1 MVGGTTMRQSIRA
14 NRGDRLYDAVNY
26 TILTLLLL
34 AVAYPLYFVIIASF
48 SDPKLVASGK
58 VLFWPRSLDI
68 KGYIEV
74 LNYAPIWTGY
84 RNTLI
89 YTTLFT
95 ALSVMTSLLAGY
107 ALSRKPFPGKTLV
120 TAFLLFTMFF
130 NGGLIPTYLL
140 MKEIGLYGNPLVI
153 VLLGAVNVTNII
165 ISRTFIKST
174 IPDELFEAASMDG
187 CSHFSFFFRIALP
200 VSKALIAVLVLFAA
214 VSQWNSWFNAMIYLR
229 DQQLM
234 PLQMVLRDL
243 IVSQSAMSMA
253 SDSADMGGDAAAQ
266 IYLVEAMRYAVI
278 IVSTL
283 PIMCVYPFVQKY
295 FVKGVM
301 IGSVKG

>member
-1 MVGGTTMRQSIRA
+1 MRQAIKQSRQ
-14 NRGDRLYDAVNY
+14 DRLYDWFNY
-26 TILTLLLL
+26 AILTVLLLI
-34 AVAYPLYFVIIASF
+34 VAYPLYFVVIASF
-48 SDPKLVASGK
+48 SDPKLVATGR
-58 VLFWPRSLDI
+58 VLFWPQSIDF
-68 KGYIEV
+68 KGYMEV
-74 LNYAPIWTGY
+74 LNYSPIWIGY

-107 ALSRKPFPGKTLV
+107 ALSRKAFPGKVLI

-140 MKEIGLYGNPLVI
+140 MKEIGLYGSPAII
-153 VLLGAVNVTNII
+153 VLLGAVNITNII

-174 IPDELFEAASMDG
+174 IPDELFEAASIDG

-229 DQQLM
+229 DQNVM

-243 IVSQSAMSMA
+243 IVNQSAMSMA
-253 SDSADMGGDAAAQ
+253 SDSANMGGDAAAQ

>member
-1 MVGGTTMRQSIRA
+1 
-14 NRGDRLYDAVNY
+14 
-26 TILTLLLL
+26 
-34 AVAYPLYFVIIASF
+34 
-48 SDPKLVASGK
+48 
-58 VLFWPRSLDI
+58 
-68 KGYIEV
+68 
-74 LNYAPIWTGY
+74 
-84 RNTLI
+84 
-89 YTTLFT
+89 
-95 ALSVMTSLLAGY
+95 
-107 ALSRKPFPGKTLV
+107 
-120 TAFLLFTMFF
+120 
-130 NGGLIPTYLL
+130 
-140 MKEIGLYGNPLVI
+140 
-153 VLLGAVNVTNII
+153 
-165 ISRTFIKST
+165 
-174 IPDELFEAASMDG
+174 MDG

>member
-1 MVGGTTMRQSIRA
+1 VHQAIKQSRQ
-14 NRGDRLYDAVNY
+14 DKLYDLFNY
-26 TILTLLLL
+26 TILTVLLLI
-34 AVAYPLYFVIIASF
+34 VAYPLYFVVIASF
-48 SDPKLVASGK
+48 SDPKLVATGR
-58 VLFWPRSLDI
+58 VLLWPQSIDL
-68 KGYIEV
+68 KGYLEV
-74 LNYAPIWTGY
+74 LNYSPIWLGY

-107 ALSRKPFPGKTLV
+107 ALSRKPFPGKVLI

-140 MKEIGLYGNPLVI
+140 MKEVGLYGNPLII
-153 VLLGAVNVTNII
+153 VLLGAVNITNII

-174 IPDELFEAASMDG
+174 IPEELFEAASIDG
-187 CSHFSFFFRIALP
+187 CSHISFFFRIALP

-214 VSQWNSWFNAMIYLR
+214 VSQWNSWFSAMIYLR
-229 DQQLM
+229 DQSLM

-243 IVSQSAMSMA
+243 IVNQSAMSMA
-253 SDSADMGGDAAAQ
+253 TDSSNMGGDAAAQ
-266 IYLVEAMRYAVI
+266 IYLVESMRYAVI

>member
-1 MVGGTTMRQSIRA
+1 MRQAIKPSRQ
-14 NRGDRLYDAVNY
+14 DKLYDLFNY
-26 TILTLLLL
+26 TILTILLLI
-34 AVAYPLYFVIIASF
+34 VAYPLYFVVIASF
-48 SDPKLVASGK
+48 SDPRLVATGR
-58 VLFWPRSLDI
+58 VLLWPQNLDF
-68 KGYIEV
+68 KGYLEV
-74 LNYAPIWTGY
+74 LNYSPIWLGY

-89 YTTLFT
+89 YTTFFT

-107 ALSRKPFPGKTLV
+107 ALSRKPFPGKV
-120 TAFLLFTMFF
+120 FITAFLLFTMFF

-140 MKEIGLYGNPLVI
+140 MKEVGLYGNPLII
-153 VLLGAVNVTNII
+153 VLLGAVNITNII

-174 IPDELFEAASMDG
+174 IPDELFEAASIDG
-187 CSHFSFFFRIALP
+187 CNHISFFFRIALP

-229 DQQLM
+229 DQSLM

-243 IVSQSAMSMA
+243 IVNQSAMSMA
-253 SDSADMGGDAAAQ
+253 TDSADMGGDAAAQ
-266 IYLVEAMRYAVI
+266 IYLVESMRYAVI